1 MTIGIFGDS
10 FGEEINITKGGYLEG
25 WPSILGKM
33 YNEEIENFSKSATS
47 ISYSYQRFKNE
58 KNLSRY
64 SKVIFI
70 VADPTRQLF
79 IDNEEWQV
87 GALRKPKS
95 IHFQGD
101 NRRSVQRNKD
111 LNIDLTESDRR
122 VLEYQEYITAF
133 YPDTWNFINHAVK
146 GDVLHSHNNAL
157 VLDVK
162 ALSFISTLG
171 LNSPMAPWFTTAK
184 EENWWNK
191 YIESGELGR
200 VCHFSSL
207 QNVELAVLI
216 KDYFNNR
223 FDIENE
229 IIQYTGEHF
238 TIPKSIED
246 AGLILRK

>member
-1 MTIGIFGDS
+1 MIGIFGDS
-10 FGEEINITKGGYLEG
+10 YGEEINITKGGYLEG

-70 VADPTRQLF
+70 IADPTRQLF

-101 NRRSVQRNKD
+101 NRQSVQKNKD
-111 LNIDLTESDRR
+111 LSIDLTASDRR

-162 ALSFISTLG
+162 ALGSITTLG
-171 LNSPMAPWFTTAK
+171 LNSPMAPWFTSKVVAD
-184 EENWWNK
+184 WPSK

-200 VCHFSSL
+200 VCHFSPL
-207 QNVELAVLI
+207 QNVELARLI
-216 KDYFNNR
+216 KDYFNEG
-223 FDIENE
+223 FDIHNA
-229 IIQYTGEHF
+229 IKWHTDKHF
-238 TIPKSIED
+238 TIPKSLED
-246 AGLILRK
+246 AGLILRR

>member
-1 MTIGIFGDS
+1 MIGIFGDS
-10 FGEEINITKGGYLEG
+10 FSDEIDTSIGGYLGG
-25 WPSILGKM
+25 WPSALGKL
-33 YNEEIENFSKSATS
+33 YDEEIENFSESSTS
-47 ISYSYQRFKNE
+47 ISYSYQKFCE
-58 KNLSRY
+58 QDLSKY
-64 SKVIFI
+64 SKVVF
-70 VADPTRQLF
+70 VVTYPTRQLL
-79 IDNEEWQV
+79 INNAEH
-87 GALRKPKS
+87 KS
-95 IHFQGD
+95 IQFQGD
-101 NRRSVQRNKD
+101 VTRSIQHNKD
-111 LNIDLTESDRR
+111 FNIDLTLSDKR
-122 VLEYQEYITAF
+122 VLEYQENITAF

-207 QNVELAVLI
+207 QNVELAMLI

-229 IIQYTGEHF
+229 IIQHTDKHF